1 MALPITSLPR
11 TYYGNFVDGQG
22 SFLVNVVRTRQ
33 AKPYNKP
40 APYEANRVFT
50 TRAKLFG
57 STTTFGGMANAGSY
71 RGDYIVNPDGSMPCV
86 SKEID
91 WATNSAREEL
101 IKQLNEAASIAVN
114 IAERQQSINMMAN
127 RVMQIYRFTSKLRRG
142 DIRGAAA
149 ELRVDPTRIRSRPK
163 GDGRWR
169 RSKDYSNAWLEFH
182 FGWEPLVKDIGA
194 CIDLLSQ
201 PIPGGTLTVKGWSQR
216 FEKRLYLEPWPDYQ
230 AWVLR
235 EIKGRV
241 RGKAGAEIYVTDPN
255 AYLANRL
262 GIVNPVSVVWELV
275 PYSFVVDWFANV
287 GQFIGQFGELYG
299 LTVLNPWYG
308 WTMVIN
314 HNRYEYHY
322 ISEKKLHGIEVDSTA
337 VYSRRFLGIPSVK
350 LGIRR
355 ARRLSV
361 VRAATAISL
370 LVQKL

>member
-1 MALPITSLPR
+1 MALPIIKLPTR
-11 TYYGNFVDGQG
+11 YQSNNLDGQG
-22 SFLVNVVRTRQ
+22 SYLVHAEGTRQ

-40 APYEANRVFT
+40 AAYSVNRVYT
-50 TRAKLFG
+50 IHAKLFG
-57 STTTFGGMANAGSY
+57 NTTTFGGMACASSY
-71 RGDYIVNPDGSMPCV
+71 RGDYLVNPDGSMPCV

-91 WATNSAREEL
+91 WAVNSAREEL
-101 IKQLNEAASIAVN
+101 IKQLNEEAMIAVN
-114 IAERQQSINMMAN
+114 IAERQQSINMMTD

-149 ELRVDPTRIRSRPK
+149 ELRVDPTPIRSRPK
-163 GDGRWR
+163 GNGRWR

-216 FEKRLYLEPWPDYQ
+216 FEKRFYYSWPDFEAYQ
-230 AWVLR
+230 VR
-235 EIKGRV
+235 ELKGRV
-241 RGKAGAEIYVTDPN
+241 RGKAGAEFYVTDPN

-262 GIVNPVSVVWELV
+262 GLVNPVSVVWELV

-299 LTVLNPWYG
+299 LTVRDPWYG
-308 WTMVIN
+308 WTMVIGSC
-314 HNRYEYHY
+314 RYEYHY
-322 ISEKKLHGIEVDSTA
+322 ISSQRLHGIEVDSTA
-337 VYSRRFLGIPSVK
+337 LYSRRFLGVPSVK

-361 VRAATAISL
+361 VRAATAIAL
-370 LVQKL
+370 LAQKL

>member
-1 MALPITSLPR
+1 MALPITQLPTRESLNNR
-11 TYYGNFVDGQG
+11 DGLG
-22 SFLVNVVRTRQ
+22 SFVERVVGTRQ

-40 APYEANRVFT
+40 AAYSVDRVYT
-50 TRAKLFG
+50 TYAKLFG
-57 STTTFGGMANAGSY
+57 NTTSFGGVAQADSY
-71 RGDYIVNPDGSMPCV
+71 KGDYLVNPSGSMPCV
-86 SKEID
+86 SKQKD
-91 WATNSAREEL
+91 WAINSAREEL
-101 IKQLNEAASIAVN
+101 IKQLNEAAMIAVN

-142 DIRGAAA
+142 DVRGAAA

-163 GDGRWR
+163 GNGRWR

-201 PIPGGTLTVKGWSQR
+201 PIPGDVLTVKGWGQPIQERWYYKMNSD
-216 FEKRLYLEPWPDYQ
+216 FEEYQ
-230 AWVLR
+230 IRELKGWV
-235 EIKGRV
+235 I
-241 RGKAGAEIYVTDPN
+241 GKAGAEVYVTDPN

-262 GIVNPVSVVWELV
+262 GLVNPLSVVWELV

-287 GQFIGQFGELYG
+287 GQFIGQLGELYG

-308 WTMVIN
+308 WTMVIGSS
-314 HNRYEYHY
+314 RFEYHY
-322 ISEKKLHGIEVDSTA
+322 TYANRLHGSEVTQTA
-337 VYSRRFLGIPSVK
+337 LYSRRILGIPSVK

-370 LVQKL
+370 LAQKL